1 MLLTAEPISSKEAF
15 SLGMI
20 NHIYEDG
27 EIDGRT
33 LELAEKIAHYS
44 GESIALGRMLI
55 SILRQK
61 SFL

>member
-1 MLLTAEPISSKEAF
+1 MLLTAEPISSKEAL

-44 GESIALGRMLI
+44 GESIAFG
-55 SILRQK
+55 
-61 SFL
+61 